1 MDTNRRRYRGPV
13 DKPLSNDAFAAA
25 LDAWAGSE
33 VAVRVVVQER
43 ELLMVAHGYL
53 GGRSSE
59 KRPALFWPLSAPE
72 GHEHAEHPGIYM
84 HPEVFETAFLREGGS
99 VIELHQAGTTLNL
112 RRLEH
117 G

>member
-1 MDTNRRRYRGPV
+1 MD
-13 DKPLSNDAFAAA
+13 KALSAEAFAAA

-33 VAVRVVVQER
+33 VAVRVVAQER
-43 ELLMVAHGYL
+43 ELLAVAHGYL

-59 KRPALFWPLSAPE
+59 KQPALFWPLVALE
-72 GHEHAEHPGIYM
+72 GHEHPERPGIYM
-84 HPEVFETAFLREGGS
+84 HPEVFETAFVREGGF

-117 G
+117 GVEVLGQT